1 MKKLTLIIFL
11 LTFINIHS
19 QEIIDNKYVVRSNQ
33 KVHELNGEIYNKDG
47 VPLLIRK
54 ISFNN
59 WTVDYGNY
67 TLDSMEIQTVRFTFE
82 ILKREHNHT
91 IMVMY
96 NKNIRKEFKVRTMN
110 YSEYIYLLPEGVDK
124 LIYF

>member
-19 QEIIDNKYVVRSNQ
+19 QEIIDNKYVVRTNQ
-33 KVHELNGEIYNKDG
+33 KVHELNGEMLNRDG
-47 VPLLIRK
+47 VPLIIRK

-82 ILKREHNHT
+82 ILRRDHNYT
-91 IMVMY
+91 LMVMY
-96 NKNIRKEFKVRTMN
+96 NKEIRKEFKVRTMN
-110 YSEYIYLLPEGVDK
+110 YSEYIYLLREGVDK

>member
-19 QEIIDNKYVVRSNQ
+19 QEIIDNQYVVRSNQ
-33 KVHELNGEIYNKDG
+33 KVHELNGEIYNKDR

-59 WTVDYGNY
+59 WTVDYGIY
-67 TLDSMEIQTVRFTFE
+67 TLDSIEIQTVRFNFE
-82 ILKREHNHT
+82 ILRREKIYT
-91 IMVMY
+91 VMVMY
-96 NKNIRKEFKVRTMN
+96 NENIRIEFRVKTMN
-110 YSEYIYLLPEGVDK
+110 YAEYIYLLPEGVDE
-124 LIYF
+124 LIHF

>member
-33 KVHELNGEIYNKDG
+33 KVYELNDEIYNKDR
-47 VPLLIRK
+47 VLLLIRK

-59 WTVDYGNY
+59 WKRNYRIYKIDRIEKQTVRITIEILRREHNY
-67 TLDSMEIQTVRFTFE
+67 TL
-82 ILKREHNHT
+82 
-91 IMVMY
+91 MVMY
-96 NKNIRKEFKVRTMN
+96 NKEIRKEFKVRTIN
-110 YSEYIYLLPEGVDK
+110 YSEYIYLLREGVDK

>member
-11 LTFINIHS
+11 LTFINIYS

-33 KVHELNGEIYNKDG
+33 KVRELNGVIYNKDR
-47 VPLLIRK
+47 VPLILRK

-59 WTVDYGNY
+59 WTVDYGIY

-82 ILKREHNHT
+82 ILRRERDYT
-91 IMVMY
+91 LMVMY
-96 NKNIRKEFKVRTMN
+96 NKEIRKEFKVRTMN
-110 YSEYIYLLPEGVDK
+110 YSEYIYLLREGVDE

>member
-19 QEIIDNKYVVRSNQ
+19 QEIIDNKYVVRTNQ
-33 KVHELNGEIYNKDG
+33 KVHELNGEMLNRDG
-47 VPLLIRK
+47 VPLIIRK

-82 ILKREHNHT
+82 ILRREHDYT
-91 IMVMY
+91 LMVMY
-96 NKNIRKEFKVRTMN
+96 NKEIRKEFKVRTMN
-110 YSEYIYLLPEGVDK
+110 YSEYIYLLREGVDK

>member
-19 QEIIDNKYVVRSNQ
+19 QEIIDNIYVVRSNQ
-33 KVHELNGEIYNKDG
+33 KVHELNGEIYNKDK

-54 ISFNN
+54 ISFND
-59 WTVDYGNY
+59 WTVDYGIY

-82 ILKREHNHT
+82 ILRREHNHT
-91 IMVMY
+91 LMVMY
-96 NKNIRKEFKVRTMN
+96 NENIRIEFRVKTMN
-110 YSEYIYLLPEGVDK
+110 YAEYIYLLPEGVDE
-124 LIYF
+124 LIHF

>member
-19 QEIIDNKYVVRSNQ
+19 QEIIDNKYVVRTNQ
-33 KVHELNGEIYNKDG
+33 KVHELNGEIYNKDRI
-47 VPLLIRK
+47 PLLLRK

-59 WTVDYGNY
+59 WTVDYGIY

-82 ILKREHNHT
+82 ILKREHDYT
-91 IMVMY
+91 LMVMY
-96 NKNIRKEFKVRTMN
+96 NKEIRKEFKVRTMN
-110 YSEYIYLLPEGVDK
+110 YSEYIYLVREGVDE

>member
-19 QEIIDNKYVVRSNQ
+19 QEIIDNKYVVRTNQ
-33 KVHELNGEIYNKDG
+33 KVHELNGEMLNRDG
-47 VPLLIRK
+47 VPLIIRK

-82 ILKREHNHT
+82 ILRRDQNYT
-91 IMVMY
+91 LMVMY
-96 NKNIRKEFKVRTMN
+96 NKEIRKEFKVRTMN
-110 YSEYIYLLPEGVDK
+110 YSEYIYLLREGVDK